1 MTFQPPF
8 TLEARLDE
16 NISFAEEWEPFLEQL
31 TNEYRKAAK
40 RINEKERGFY
50 PQELEILND
59 QQFFT
64 DGDPQ
69 SYRSVFRKVFPF
81 GAIAA
86 GATLVIPH
94 LIADVTEFTNISGT
108 CVTGVVDYRP
118 IPYTSVVAVNQQIQL
133 VVDDANI
140 NIINGAAAAPITSGI
155 IILEFLKQ

>member
-1 MTFQPPF
+1 MTFRPEF

-16 NISFAEEWEPFLEQL
+16 NISFAENWEQFLEQI

-64 DGDPQ
+64 LGDPQ
-69 SYRSVFRKVFPF
+69 NYRSVFRKVFPF

-94 LIADVTEFTNISGT
+94 LITSITEFTNISGT
-108 CVTGVVDYRP
+108 IITAVPDDRPLPYADTVLVTNQV
-118 IPYTSVVAVNQQIQL
+118 SVLRNG
-133 VVDDANI
+133 ANI
-140 NIINGAAAAPITSGI
+140 NIINGATAPNIVSGI
-155 IILEFLKQ
+155 CIVEFLKQ